1 MLHDDRAKTTFRPH
15 EGHYEYF
22 VMPFG
27 LTNLLQL
34 FRLLMNH
41 MFKPYLRK
49 FILMFF
55 DDILV
60 YSRSQEQHTLHL
72 MITLEILRLHL
83 LFAKMSD

>member
-1 MLHDDRAKTTFRPH
+1 MLHDDRAKTIFRPH
-15 EGHYEYF
+15 EGHYEYV

-60 YSRSQEQHTLHL
+60 TVEAKNSIHS
-72 MITLEILRLHL
+72 IL
-83 LFAKMSD
+83 